1 MIVRDLLEKQARERP
16 DKVAILFKEE
26 RITFSELDALSNR
39 LANWL
44 LSGGIKKGDRVV
56 LLLQNCPEFCIAYF
70 AILKVGAIAVIFD
83 FRLSPAEMEP
93 VFQEAEVSAIITTVR
108 QKVFIDRVK
117 SAGLTL
123 KQVILTGT
131 GDRDAGAWHSY
142 EEILKT
148 ESPEKISI
156 PLSEQDEALYLY
168 TSGTTGRAKGVIL
181 TNDHL
186 TYFPESMHH
195 ALSCSDADVFG
206 LVLPMSH
213 IVGPVVLNL
222 VAESGMSASI
232 VDEMTPKKFLDAI
245 QYHKITITAAVP
257 PIFQLILN
265 VPRWERYD
273 CSSLKVAAMMGSV
286 VHEQLMKEFGQRYP
300 HLQTIQGYGATET
313 SPLLT
318 LTHLK
323 DAHRK
328 AASAGKVVPRVELK
342 IIGRDGKELPVGQSG
357 EIVARG
363 PQNMK
368 GYFKD
373 SKATSRKI
381 KEGWY
386 YTGDLGWL
394 DEEGYL
400 YVLGRADDMVITG
413 GLTSTPP
420 KWRTSCSTIPKSRKP
435 PS

>member
-1 MIVRDLLEKQARERP
+1 
-16 DKVAILFKEE
+16 
-26 RITFSELDALSNR
+26 
-39 LANWL
+39 
-44 LSGGIKKGDRVV
+44 
-56 LLLQNCPEFCIAYF
+56 
-70 AILKVGAIAVIFD
+70 
-83 FRLSPAEMEP
+83 
-93 VFQEAEVSAIITTVR
+93 
-108 QKVFIDRVK
+108 
-117 SAGLTL
+117 
-123 KQVILTGT
+123 
-131 GDRDAGAWHSY
+131 
-142 EEILKT
+142 
-148 ESPEKISI
+148 
-156 PLSEQDEALYLY
+156 
-168 TSGTTGRAKGVIL
+168 
-181 TNDHL
+181 
-186 TYFPESMHH
+186 
-195 ALSCSDADVFG
+195 
-206 LVLPMSH
+206 
-213 IVGPVVLNL
+213 VVLNL

-286 VHEQLMKEFGQRYP
+286 VPEQLMKEFGQRYP